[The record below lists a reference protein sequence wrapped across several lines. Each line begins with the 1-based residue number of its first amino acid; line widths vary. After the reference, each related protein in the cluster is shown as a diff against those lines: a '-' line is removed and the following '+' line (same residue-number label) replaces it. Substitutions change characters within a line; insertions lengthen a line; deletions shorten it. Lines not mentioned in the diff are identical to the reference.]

1 MKPYAQQGE
10 AGRPAR
16 RPGGGPARGGGTP
29 QPRRRGGVPGHAPH
43 CQTAAGRMTDAPL
56 ATPQATFS
64 ALRAPR
70 HWMAAGAPQLDRQDV
85 KRVNFFV

>member
-16 RPGGGPARGGGTP
+16 RPGGGPARGG
-29 QPRRRGGVPGHAPH
+29 VPGHEPH